1 MTGIIVRVTPL
12 ATPAIAG
19 VQWDEDSF
27 TLSCEIRYAPD
38 IQPAPPPTL
47 SDQLDEQFGIPPDA
61 PRVITA
67 GTLTLTLDR
76 AGRLCSLDFYT
87 NVDHWQKVDT
97 LPPIPVS
104 PHTPSFG
111 AAFDALGRA
120 SAQEPA
126 VGYDRASQCIYLIW
140 RDDASVGYAIAPNLS
155 VAATPDGRL
164 ARIELAGVS
173 PF

>member
-1 MTGIIVRVTPL
+1 M
-12 ATPAIAG
+12 
-19 VQWDEDSF
+19 
-27 TLSCEIRYAPD
+27 
-38 IQPAPPPTL
+38 
-47 SDQLDEQFGIPPDA
+47 
-61 PRVITA
+61 
-67 GTLTLTLDR
+67 
-76 AGRLCSLDFYT
+76 CSLDFYT

-104 PHTPSFG
+104 PHTQSFG

-126 VGYDRASQCIYLIW
+126 VGYDRASRCVYSIW

-164 ARIELAGVS
+164 DRIELAGVS
-173 PF
+173 PFLRPDQQCHAHA